1 MNTLSRIE
9 HSAQWQLTRSAWLS
23 LWRMPA
29 YSLPTLLFPIGFYVF
44 FGLIMNPGF
53 ARWMLSTFGTFG
65 VMGTAL
71 FAFGVGVAMER
82 SQGWWLLLRAA
93 PTPFAAVL
101 AGKLATVM
109 GFSLIIV
116 LSMAWLAAMFAG
128 VRLETGQW
136 LALVGVLI
144 VGAVPF
150 SLLGLALGLWLSPNA
165 APAII
170 NVIYLPLAILSGL
183 WIPISQLPGLL
194 QSLAVW
200 LPPYHLAGLALH
212 VSGTQSGPWVEHVI
226 ALMLFTVLSATLA
239 AVAWRRF
246 KGS

>member
-1 MNTLSRIE
+1 MNAIIRPE
-9 HSAQWQLTRSAWLS
+9 QSATWQLTRSSFLS

-29 YSLPTLLFPIGFYVF
+29 YSLPTILFPVGFYVF
-44 FGLIMNPGF
+44 FGLVLNPGL
-53 ARWMLSTFGTFG
+53 AQWMLSTFGTFG

-71 FAFGVGVAMER
+71 FAFGVSVSIER

-101 AGKLATVM
+101 AGKLATVVV
-109 GFSLIIV
+109 FSLMIL
-116 LSMAWLAAMFAG
+116 LSMAWLAAIFAG

-144 VGAVPF
+144 LGAVPF

-165 APAII
+165 APAVI

-183 WIPISQLPGLL
+183 WVPISQLPGLL
-194 QSLAVW
+194 QSLALW

-212 VSGTQSGPWVEHVI
+212 VSGTQAGPSVQHVA
-226 ALMLFTVLSATLA
+226 ALLAFTLFSVVLA
-239 AVAWRRF
+239 ALAWRRF
-246 KGS
+246 KGA

>member
-1 MNTLSRIE
+1 MNAMARMDRSP
-9 HSAQWQLTRSAWLS
+9 AWQLTRSSFLS

-29 YSLPTLLFPIGFYVF
+29 YSLPTLLFPVGFYVF
-44 FGLIMNPGF
+44 FGLVMNPNM
-53 ARWMLSTFGTFG
+53 AQWMLSTFGTFG

-71 FAFGVGVAMER
+71 FAFGVGVSMER

-101 AGKLATVM
+101 AGKLATVAA
-109 GFSLIIV
+109 FSLMIV
-116 LSMAWLAAMFAG
+116 LSMAWLAALFAG

-136 LALVGVLI
+136 LALVAVLML
-144 VGAVPF
+144 ATVPF
-150 SLLGLALGLWLSPNA
+150 SLLGLTLGLWLSPNA

-183 WIPISQLPGLL
+183 WIPVSQLPGLL

-226 ALMLFTVLSATLA
+226 ALMLFTALSAALA

>member
-1 MNTLSRIE
+1 MNTMTRIE
-9 HSAQWQLTRSAWLS
+9 RSVHWQMARSSFLT

-29 YSLPTLLFPIGFYVF
+29 YSLPTLLFPVGFYVF
-44 FGLIMNPGF
+44 FGLVLNPGL
-53 ARWMLSTFGTFG
+53 AQWMLSTFGTFG

-101 AGKLATVM
+101 AGKLATVA
-109 GFSLIIV
+109 GFSLMIV
-116 LSMAWLAAMFAG
+116 LSMAWLAALFAG

-136 LALVGVLI
+136 LALVAVLI
-144 VGAVPF
+144 LGAVPF

-183 WIPISQLPGLL
+183 WVPVSQLPGSL
-194 QSLAVW
+194 QSLAVV

-212 VSGTQSGPWVEHVI
+212 VSGTENGPWLMHVVALLI
-226 ALMLFTVLSATLA
+226 FTAVTAGLALM
-239 AVAWRRF
+239 AWRRF
-246 KGS
+246 KGA